1 MALPKSVCIPML
13 AIQMTEIVLIVMLNF
28 ITILVF
34 TKTRFLRRRRL
45 YLVLN
50 LAVIDMLVGGL
61 SETNIFLK
69 MGNLCHNWKVPVPG
83 NDERNLCSLHLLFVI
98 ASVTNLVAISIER
111 MHATFHPLRHR
122 FIKKRTY
129 SVIIT
134 VIWATAASLTIA
146 IVLTTDQEH
155 KESLLIYYEL
165 NSFNAISLLV
175 ICACYA
181 SIAIKVHR
189 GLHLLPHGAVSRERK
204 LSKTLF
210 ILTVVSLLMWLPFTI
225 GSFLQFSTDILTS
238 FLIKT
243 RELWFNF
250 VCIVLLYA
258 NSLFN
263 PTLYAFRLPDFRRAM
278 ISLFC
283 RARQRRFVP
292 VLNQN
297 VMHRV

>member
-1 MALPKSVCIPML
+1 M
-13 AIQMTEIVLIVMLNF
+13 
-28 ITILVF
+28 
-34 TKTRFLRRRRL
+34 
-45 YLVLN
+45 
-50 LAVIDMLVGGL
+50 
-61 SETNIFLK
+61 NIFLK
-69 MGNLCHNWKVPVPG
+69 IGNLCHIWNVPVPG

-111 MHATFHPLRHR
+111 MHATFRPFRHR
-122 FIKKRTY
+122 LIKKRTY

-134 VIWATAASLTIA
+134 AIWATAASLTTA
-146 IVLTTDQEH
+146 IVLTTDRYDT
-155 KESLLIYYEL
+155 ESSLMYYYYGL

-210 ILTVVSLLMWLPFTI
+210 ILTIVSLLMWLPFTI
-225 GSFLQFSTDILTS
+225 GSFLQFSTDILTFS
-238 FLIKT
+238 LKT
-243 RELWFNF
+243 RGLWFNF

-283 RARQRRFVP
+283 RARQRRVLP

>member
-1 MALPKSVCIPML
+1 
-13 AIQMTEIVLIVMLNF
+13 MTEIVLTVMLNF

-69 MGNLCHNWKVPVPG
+69 IGHFCLIWKVPVPG
-83 NDERNLCSLHLLFVI
+83 NDERNLCPLHLLYVI

-111 MHATFHPLRHR
+111 MHATFRPLRHR

-134 VIWATAASLTIA
+134 AIWATAASLTTA
-146 IVLTTDQEH
+146 IVLTTDRYH
-155 KESLLIYYEL
+155 TESLLIYYGL

-181 SIAIKVHR
+181 SIAIKVYR
-189 GLHLLPHGAVSRERK
+189 GLHLLPHGAISRERK
-204 LSKTLF
+204 LCKTLF
-210 ILTVVSLLMWLPFTI
+210 IVTIVSLLMWLPFTI

-238 FLIKT
+238 FLKT

-250 VCIVLLYA
+250 VCIALLYA

-283 RARQRRFVP
+283 RGRQRRVL

>member
-1 MALPKSVCIPML
+1 MALPKSVCLTML
-13 AIQMTEIVLIVMLNF
+13 VVHMIEIVLIVMLNF

-34 TKTRFLRRRRL
+34 TKSRFLRRRSL

-50 LAVIDMLVGGL
+50 LAIIDMLVGGL
-61 SETNIFLK
+61 SETNILLK
-69 MGNLCHNWKVPVPG
+69 IGNLCPIWKVPVSRIG
-83 NDERNLCSLHLLFVI
+83 CLHLLFVI
-98 ASVTNLVAISIER
+98 ASMTNLVAISVER
-111 MHATFHPLRHR
+111 MHATFRPLRHR

-129 SVIIT
+129 GVIIT
-134 VIWATAASLTIA
+134 AIWATAASLTTA
-146 IVLTTDQEH
+146 IVLTKDRYHT
-155 KESLLIYYEL
+155 ESLLIYYGL

-181 SIAIKVHR
+181 SIAIKVYR
-189 GLHLLPHGAVSRERK
+189 GLHLLPHGAISRERK
-204 LSKTLF
+204 LCKTLF
-210 ILTVVSLLMWLPFTI
+210 IVTIVSLLMWLPFTI

-238 FLIKT
+238 FLKT
-243 RELWFNF
+243 GELWFNF
-250 VCIVLLYA
+250 VCIALLYA

-283 RARQRRFVP
+283 RGRQRRVL